1 MKSRITMKAGLTM
14 AVAGFFT
21 ATAALPAFAQ
31 LIRSRAAVI
40 APYSAVQNYRAS
52 DEATSAYARA
62 PSERRQRPS
71 ARNAPS
77 EQCWIPGEA
86 YDTRGY
92 GIRGSCSQPGAVHVR

>member
-1 MKSRITMKAGLTM
+1 MKSRTTMKAGLTI
-14 AVAGFFT
+14 AVAGFF
-21 ATAALPAFAQ
+21 AASAALPAFAQ
-31 LIRSRAAVI
+31 LSRSRAAVI

-71 ARNAPS
+71 ASNAAS
-77 EQCWIPGEA
+77 EQCWIPEEA

-92 GIRGSCSQPGAVHVR
+92 RIRGSCSQPGAVHVR